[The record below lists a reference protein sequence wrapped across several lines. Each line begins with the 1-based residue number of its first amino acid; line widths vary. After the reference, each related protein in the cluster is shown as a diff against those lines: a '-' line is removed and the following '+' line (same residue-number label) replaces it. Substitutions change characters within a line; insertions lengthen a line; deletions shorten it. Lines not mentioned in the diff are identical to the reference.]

1 MGMNTQA
8 LLRISVLAK
17 KGTKVHVSAVVE
29 HAGLNL
35 GRSNK
40 SKGDFTVRL
49 FVGGLNYNTEEE
61 DLYTHFSTASNCTP
75 AKVIIIRDRDT
86 GRSKGFGFVDMQT
99 SRSVEEVCR
108 EFNQTELDER
118 RLTVNE
124 ARPLPERERKEDRRG
139 QGERDRGG
147 DRHASRHSRH

>member
-1 MGMNTQA
+1 M
-8 LLRISVLAK
+8 
-17 KGTKVHVSAVVE
+17 
-29 HAGLNL
+29 
-35 GRSNK
+35 
-40 SKGDFTVRL
+40 RL

-124 ARPLPERERKEDRRG
+124 ARPLPERGDRKEDRRG

>member
-1 MGMNTQA
+1 M
-8 LLRISVLAK
+8 
-17 KGTKVHVSAVVE
+17 
-29 HAGLNL
+29 
-35 GRSNK
+35 
-40 SKGDFTVRL
+40 RL

-61 DLYTHFSTASNCTP
+61 DLYAHFSAASNCTP

-99 SRSVEEVCR
+99 SRPVEEVCR
-108 EFNQTELDER
+108 EFNQTDLDER

-124 ARPLPERERKEDRRG
+124 ARPLPERGDRGSGDRK
-139 QGERDRGG
+139 GERGG